1 VRGSRTSNIVLQ
13 LKRERKMKKKKKR
26 LYLQVILSSYQG
38 YYWDLKAL
46 MTDQLLKSGMTVFG
60 VVATFRL

>member
-1 VRGSRTSNIVLQ
+1 MRGSRNIVLQ
-13 LKRERKMKKKKKR
+13 LKREKKKKKKR

-46 MTDQLLKSGMTVFG
+46 TTDQLLKSGMTVFG